1 MLDIWTFVT
10 PLFRWL
16 FYPSMLL
23 ATGGVGFELLMRPWM
38 PQEIRN
44 FVRRVTA
51 HAALAALVLALLQV
65 PVAAGNL
72 GGDLASA
79 IDPLLLTLVVKAPVG
94 LAALVAAGGL
104 ALLLV
109 VERMTIAVPGVIRI
123 LPPAIVI
130 ISMTLVGHA
139 TSREGATGVL
149 TGVLLS
155 LHLAGIGFWLAALLP
170 LRRMCLAMADDSAP
184 VALAALA
191 ALAEE
196 FGRLAL
202 VLVVMLLVAGVCYAA
217 LLVGSVAALFGT
229 GYGIALLAKV
239 ALVSGML
246 LLAALN
252 RFRLVPALQAGETG
266 AALRL
271 RRSIEIEMLLAGGIL
286 LATSLLTTS
295 FTLPMGGM

>member
-51 HAALAALVLALLQV
+51 RAALAALVLALLQV

-170 LRRMCLAMADDSAP
+170 LRRMCLATADDSAP
-184 VALAALA
+184 VALAALV
-191 ALAEE
+191 EE

-286 LATSLLTTS
+286 LASSLLTTS

>member
-1 MLDIWTFVT
+1 
-10 PLFRWL
+10 LFRWL

-44 FVRRVTA
+44 FVRWVTA
-51 HAALAALVLALLQV
+51 RAALAALVLALLQV

-170 LRRMCLAMADDSAP
+170 LRRMCLATADDSAP
-184 VALAALA
+184 AALA

>member
-51 HAALAALVLALLQV
+51 RAALAALVLALLQV
-65 PVAAGNL
+65 PVAAGNF

-170 LRRMCLAMADDSAP
+170 LRRMCLATADDSAP
-184 VALAALA
+184 VALA

-246 LLAALN
+246 LVAALN

>member
-51 HAALAALVLALLQV
+51 RAALAALVLALLQV
-65 PVAAGNL
+65 PVAAGNF

-170 LRRMCLAMADDSAP
+170 LRRMCLATADDSAP
-184 VALAALA
+184 VALA

>member
-51 HAALAALVLALLQV
+51 RAALAALVLALLQV

-79 IDPLLLTLVVKAPVG
+79 IDPFLLTLVVKAPVG

-170 LRRMCLAMADDSAP
+170 LRRMCLATADDSAP
-184 VALAALA
+184 VALA